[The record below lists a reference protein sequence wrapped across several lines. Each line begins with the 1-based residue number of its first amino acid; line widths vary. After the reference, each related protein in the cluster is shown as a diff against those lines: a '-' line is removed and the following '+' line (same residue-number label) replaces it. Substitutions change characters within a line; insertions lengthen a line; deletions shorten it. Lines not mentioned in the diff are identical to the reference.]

1 MLFVVVF
8 LIGRQGMDLRGN
20 PTALSSR
27 LGDHTR
33 EGTPLLIPFGVKKK
47 MDVLLVWVTLD

>member
-33 EGTPLLIPFGVKKK
+33 EGTPLLIPFGVKKNGC
-47 MDVLLVWVTLD
+47 VTSVGDP